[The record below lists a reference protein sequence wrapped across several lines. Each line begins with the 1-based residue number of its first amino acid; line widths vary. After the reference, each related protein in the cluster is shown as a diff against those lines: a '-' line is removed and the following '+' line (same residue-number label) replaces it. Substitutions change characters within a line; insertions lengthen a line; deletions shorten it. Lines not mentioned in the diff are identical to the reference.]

1 MNDLNKCRQYTK
13 MAIPINKELKAW
25 RGVAI
30 NYEQLQKCDLEEGF
44 YKEAKENL
52 MQGMPYAIKAND
64 SYALCLYYL
73 GFGKLSALD
82 NEIDS
87 ANYYF
92 DKSLEKAEISND
104 LRNKYQVYIAKAEF
118 LKKLTPDNKIA
129 LLDSAFNAAK
139 STGYEAGIGNAAN
152 LLSAIYDEKKNKDS
166 SMFYFHIYRT
176 SFDSLFS
183 ENNRRNVVIKE
194 AAWMIKRKEI
204 ELHHLQDVSQIQ
216 KRDLIFKN
224 ALLLGTV
231 ILLGLMITVAFFIY
245 KNIQY
250 KKKRAESAF
259 KQKITET
266 KMESLRAQMNPHFI
280 FNSLNSIENFMMKN
294 EKREASD
301 FLNKFSALIRVI
313 LESSRIQLVPFN
325 KDFEAIK
332 IYVEL
337 EQLRFNYKFSFQTK
351 IDPEL
356 LNGDYNVPPL
366 LIQPYVEN
374 AILHGLS
381 QSEEKSLELCIS
393 VSLKNEY
400 INYIIE
406 DNGIGR
412 AQSGKYKKH
421 NNPNHKSVGI
431 QLTQERIDIF
441 SLQQKADGEVSI
453 KDLYDQNN
461 KPCGTQVKVK
471 IKAV

>member
-1 MNDLNKCRQYTK
+1 

-64 SYALCLYYL
+64 SYAMCLYYL

-82 NEIDS
+82 NQIDS

-129 LLDSAFNAAK
+129 LLESAFNAAK

-301 FLNKFSALIRVI
+301 FLNKFSALIR
-313 LESSRIQLVPFN
+313 
-325 KDFEAIK
+325 
-332 IYVEL
+332 
-337 EQLRFNYKFSFQTK
+337 FSFQTK